1 MNGWRMQVEHHLFC
15 VYVKDKTV
23 KVFVRLYKTNDVQLA
38 SFTHSNTKLPGSI
51 Q

>member
-23 KVFVRLYKTNDVQLA
+23 KVFVRLYKRA
-38 SFTHSNTKLPGSI
+38 KK
-51 Q
+51 